1 MAMVS
6 VGGCGGAIVGVVRRG
21 AQSGRTLSDAIALSF
36 EPEVSGGI
44 DRQQRFSVMAQPL
57 QQFDCTFE
65 PRQRVVLGL
74 NSPRRF
80 GIPDVSAAD

>member
-1 MAMVS
+1 
-6 VGGCGGAIVGVVRRG
+6 
-21 AQSGRTLSDAIALSF
+21 
-36 EPEVSGGI
+36 
-44 DRQQRFSVMAQPL
+44 MAQPL